1 MSDTET
7 SCLDYIMV
15 CGFRG
20 MKSDMMKQYYLDN
33 GVEERLIDNSVNLLN
48 KIENELEDWEWVI

>member
-7 SCLDYIMV
+7 TCLDYIME
-15 CGFRG
+15 CGIRG

-48 KIENELEDWEWVI
+48 KIENELED